1 MQKGLVR
8 KLNPKL
14 MYKNIVKQLSTIDD
28 VKTIIVYGS
37 FARGDYGPKSDIDL
51 FMLTTKP
58 ETTEKIQ
65 DSVMEL
71 ESKIGRGIQ
80 PTIRT
85 EKELKKTDTGL
96 LQNVFQEGKI
106 VYLREPLDIS
116 VSSLLKQRPY
126 VIYTFQLNNLSQK
139 NKARFNRELYKRTHE
154 KYAYKGFLQE
164 IGGEKLS
171 SGCVLI
177 SYNKKKRIEKFFN
190 KFKVKYELMKIWR

>member
-1 MQKGLVR
+1 MR

-14 MYKNIVKQLSTIDD
+14 MYKNIVKQLSAIRD
-28 VKTIIVYGS
+28 VKATIVYGS

-51 FMLTTKP
+51 FIITTKS
-58 ETTEKIQ
+58 ETRQQIQ
-65 DSVMEL
+65 DKVIEL

-85 EKELKKTDTGL
+85 EKELKRTDTGL

-106 VYLREPLDIS
+106 VYLSEPLDIS

-126 VIYTFQLNNLSQK
+126 IIYTFQLNNLNQK
-139 NKARFNRELYKRTHE
+139 EKARFNRELYERTHK
-154 KYAYKGFLQE
+154 KYAYKGFLQKL
-164 IGGEKLS
+164 GGEKLS

-177 SYNKKKRIEKFFN
+177 PYNKKRTIKNFFN
-190 KFKVKYELMKIWR
+190 KFKVKYSEMRIWR

>member
-1 MQKGLVR
+1 MR

-14 MYKNIVKQLSTIDD
+14 MYKNIVKQLSAIED
-28 VKTIIVYGS
+28 VKATIVYGS
-37 FARGDYGPKSDIDL
+37 FARDDYGPKSDIDL
-51 FMLTTKP
+51 FIITTKP
-58 ETTEKIQ
+58 ETTHQIQ
-65 DSVMEL
+65 DKVMEL

-85 EKELKKTDTGL
+85 EKELRKTDTGL

-126 VIYTFQLNNLSQK
+126 VIYTFHLNNLSQK
-139 NKARFNRELYKRTHE
+139 DKAKFNRELYERSHK
-154 KYAYKGFLQE
+154 KYAYKGFLQKL
-164 IGGEKLS
+164 GGVKLS

-177 SYNKKKRIEKFFN
+177 PYNKKKRIEKFFN
-190 KFKVKYELMKIWR
+190 KFKVKYKELKIWR

>member
-1 MQKGLVR
+1 MR
-8 KLNPKL
+8 KLNPRL
-14 MYKNIVKQLSTIDD
+14 MYKNIVKQLSAINDIRAT
-28 VKTIIVYGS
+28 IVYGS

-51 FMLTTKP
+51 FIITTKP
-58 ETTEKIQ
+58 ETTQQIQ
-65 DSVMEL
+65 DRAIEL

-106 VYLREPLDIS
+106 IYLREPLDIS

-126 VIYTFQLNNLSQK
+126 VVYTFQLNNLSQK
-139 NKARFNRELYKRTHE
+139 NKARFNRELYERTHE
-154 KYAYKGFLQE
+154 KYAYRGFLQE

-177 SYNKKKRIEKFFN
+177 PYNKKKRIEKFFN
-190 KFKVKYELMKIWR
+190 RFKIKYRKLKIWR

>member
-1 MQKGLVR
+1 
-8 KLNPKL
+8 
-14 MYKNIVKQLSTIDD
+14 MYTNVVKQLSAISD
-28 VKTIIVYGS
+28 VKAMIIYGN

-51 FMLTTKP
+51 FIITAK
-58 ETTEKIQ
+58 TEIREQIQ
-65 DSVMEL
+65 DKVVEL

-85 EKELKKTDTGL
+85 EKELKRTDTGL

-106 VYLREPLDIS
+106 IYLSEPLDIF

-139 NKARFNRELYKRTHE
+139 DKARFNRELYERTHE

-177 SYNKKKRIEKFFN
+177 PYNKKKRIEKFFN
-190 KFKVKYELMKIWR
+190 KFKVKYEIMKIWR

>member
-1 MQKGLVR
+1 
-8 KLNPKL
+8 
-14 MYKNIVKQLSTIDD
+14 MYKNIVKQLSAISD
-28 VKTIIVYGS
+28 VKATVVYGS
-37 FARGDYGPKSDIDL
+37 FARGDYGPKSDIDI
-51 FMLTTKP
+51 FILTTKP

-65 DSVMEL
+65 DRIIEL

-116 VSSLLKQRPY
+116 VNSLLKQRPY

-139 NKARFNRELYKRTHE
+139 DKVRLNRELYERTHE
-154 KYAYKGFLQE
+154 KYAYRGFLQE
-164 IGGEKLS
+164 MGGQKLS
-171 SGCVLI
+171 SGCVLLP
-177 SYNKKKRIEKFFN
+177 YNKKKRIENFFN
-190 KFKVKYELMKIWR
+190 KFKVKYRELKIWR

>member
-1 MQKGLVR
+1 
-8 KLNPKL
+8 
-14 MYKNIVKQLSTIDD
+14 MYKNIVKQLSAINDIRAT
-28 VKTIIVYGS
+28 IVYGS

-51 FMLTTKP
+51 FIITTKP
-58 ETTEKIQ
+58 ETTQQIQ
-65 DSVMEL
+65 DRAIEL

-106 VYLREPLDIS
+106 IYLREPLDIS

-126 VIYTFQLNNLSQK
+126 VVYTFQLNNLSQK
-139 NKARFNRELYKRTHE
+139 NKARFNRELYERTHE
-154 KYAYKGFLQE
+154 KYAYRGFLQE

-177 SYNKKKRIEKFFN
+177 PYNKKKRIEKFFN
-190 KFKVKYELMKIWR
+190 RFKIKYRKLKIWR

>member
-1 MQKGLVR
+1 VR

-14 MYKNIVKQLSTIDD
+14 MYRNIVKQLSAISD
-28 VKTIIVYGS
+28 VKATIVYGS

-51 FMLTTKP
+51 FIITTKP
-58 ETTEKIQ
+58 ETRQQIQ
-65 DSVMEL
+65 DKVMEL

-85 EKELKKTDTGL
+85 EKELKRTDTGL

-106 VYLREPLDIS
+106 VYLSEPLDIS
-116 VSSLLKQRPY
+116 VSSLLKQRAY

-139 NKARFNRELYKRTHE
+139 DKARFNRELYKRTHE

-164 IGGEKLS
+164 IGGQKLS

-177 SYNKKKRIEKFFN
+177 PYNKKKRIENFFN
-190 KFKVKYELMKIWR
+190 KFKIKYEVMKIWR

>member
-1 MQKGLVR
+1 MR

-14 MYKNIVKQLSTIDD
+14 MYKNIVKQLSAISDI
-28 VKTIIVYGS
+28 KAMIVYGS

-51 FMLTTKP
+51 FIITTK
-58 ETTEKIQ
+58 TEIREQIQ
-65 DSVMEL
+65 DKVVEL

-85 EKELKKTDTGL
+85 ERELKRTDTGL

-106 VYLREPLDIS
+106 IYLSEPLDIF

-139 NKARFNRELYKRTHE
+139 DKARFNRELYERTHE

-177 SYNKKKRIEKFFN
+177 PYNKKKRIEKFFN
-190 KFKVKYELMKIWR
+190 KFKVKYEIMKIWR

>member
-1 MQKGLVR
+1 
-8 KLNPKL
+8 
-14 MYKNIVKQLSTIDD
+14 MYRNIVKQLSAISD
-28 VKTIIVYGS
+28 VKATIVYGS

-51 FMLTTKP
+51 FIITTKP
-58 ETTEKIQ
+58 ETRQQIQ
-65 DSVMEL
+65 DKVMEL

-85 EKELKKTDTGL
+85 EKELKRTDTGL

-106 VYLREPLDIS
+106 VYLSEPLDIS
-116 VSSLLKQRPY
+116 VSSLLKQRAY

-139 NKARFNRELYKRTHE
+139 DKARFNRELYKRTHE

-164 IGGEKLS
+164 IGGQKLS

-177 SYNKKKRIEKFFN
+177 PYNKKKRVEKFFN
-190 KFKVKYELMKIWR
+190 KFKVKYEIMKIWR

>member
-1 MQKGLVR
+1 MR
-8 KLNPKL
+8 KLNAKL
-14 MYKNIVKQLSTIDD
+14 MYKNIVKQLSVISD
-28 VKTIIVYGS
+28 VKATIVYGS

-51 FMLTTKP
+51 FIITTKP
-58 ETTEKIQ
+58 ETTQQIQ
-65 DSVMEL
+65 DRVIEL

-106 VYLREPLDIS
+106 VYLSEPLDIS
-116 VSSLLKQRPY
+116 VNSLLKQRPY

-139 NKARFNRELYKRTHE
+139 DKARFNRELYERTHE
-154 KYAYKGFLQE
+154 KYAYRGFLQE

-177 SYNKKKRIEKFFN
+177 PYNRKKRIEKFFK
-190 KFKVKYELMKIWR
+190 KFKVKYRKLKIWR

>member
-1 MQKGLVR
+1 
-8 KLNPKL
+8 
-14 MYKNIVKQLSTIDD
+14 MYKNIVKQLSAISD
-28 VKTIIVYGS
+28 VKAMIIYGS

-51 FMLTTKP
+51 FIITAK
-58 ETTEKIQ
+58 TEIREQIQ
-65 DSVMEL
+65 DKVVEL

-85 EKELKKTDTGL
+85 EKELKRTDTGL

-106 VYLREPLDIS
+106 IYLSEPLDIF

-139 NKARFNRELYKRTHE
+139 DKARFNRELYERTHE

-177 SYNKKKRIEKFFN
+177 PYNKKKRIEKFFN
-190 KFKVKYELMKIWR
+190 KFKVKYEIMKIWR

>member
-1 MQKGLVR
+1 MR

-14 MYKNIVKQLSTIDD
+14 MYKNIVKQLSVIRDI
-28 VKTIIVYGS
+28 KGMIVYGS

-51 FMLTTKP
+51 FIITAK
-58 ETTEKIQ
+58 TEIREQIQ
-65 DSVMEL
+65 DKVVEL

-85 EKELKKTDTGL
+85 EKELKRTDTGL

-106 VYLREPLDIS
+106 IYLSEPLDIF
-116 VSSLLKQRPY
+116 VSSLLKQKPY

-139 NKARFNRELYKRTHE
+139 DKARFNRELYERTHE

-164 IGGEKLS
+164 IGGEKVS
-171 SGCVLI
+171 SGCVMI
-177 SYNKKKRIEKFFN
+177 PYNKRKRIEKFFN
-190 KFKVKYELMKIWR
+190 KFKVKYEIMKIWR